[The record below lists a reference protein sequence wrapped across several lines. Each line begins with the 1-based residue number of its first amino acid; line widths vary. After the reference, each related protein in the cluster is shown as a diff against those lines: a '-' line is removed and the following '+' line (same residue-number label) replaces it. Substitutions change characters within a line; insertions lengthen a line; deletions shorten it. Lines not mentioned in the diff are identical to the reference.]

1 MMVVMVMVPTWM
13 EGMLTAWARLLAL
26 RGREKEKGSPFS
38 FSSFMVVNLW
48 IVKIKWCNRD
58 GG

>member
-1 MMVVMVMVPTWM
+1 MVPTWM
-13 EGMLTAWARLLAL
+13 VGMLTAWARLLAL

-48 IVKIKWCNRD
+48 IVKIKWCNLD
-58 GG
+58 GV